1 MSELTPIITK
11 AVETGAAKLLDH
23 FKERYGAVIFVPL
36 GVNSS
41 TPAKIAPNI
50 AQSIETSLLSVEE
63 NKATLNVT
71 EDKVGVVFDAF
82 MNDFFNSLSFI
93 GKTAMKATGMKM
105 SWSEFLSQLVDRKA
119 NNPEGYNTWKSNWV
133 MVLHTLFDEVI
144 ATLQGNGKEVFISN
158 GEKFF
163 TNSEEAVLGM
173 KIFN

>member
-1 MSELTPIITK
+1 MSELTPLLTK
-11 AVETGAAKLLDH
+11 AVETATTKLLDH
-23 FKERYGAVIFVPL
+23 FKERYGAVIFIPL

-50 AQSIETSLLSVEE
+50 AQSIENSLLTMEE

-71 EDKVGVVFDAF
+71 EDKVGAVFDAF

-105 SWSEFLSQLVDRKA
+105 SWNDFLSQLADRKA

-144 ATLQGNGKEVFISN
+144 ATLQANWKEVFISN

>member
-1 MSELTPIITK
+1 MSELTPLLTK
-11 AVETGAAKLLDH
+11 AVETATTKLLDH
-23 FKERYGAVIFVPL
+23 FKERYGAVIFIPL

-50 AQSIETSLLSVEE
+50 AQSVESSLLSLEN

-71 EDKVGVVFDAF
+71 EDRVGAVFDAF

-105 SWSEFLSQLVDRKA
+105 SWSDFLSQLADRKA

>member
-11 AVETGAAKLLDH
+11 AVETGAAKLLSH
-23 FKERYGAVIFVPL
+23 FRERYGKVIFLPL
-36 GVNSS
+36 GVDDK

-50 AQSIETSLLSVEE
+50 AQSIETSLLNVEE
-63 NKATLNVT
+63 NKATLNVV
-71 EDKVGVVFDAF
+71 EDKVGAVFDAF
-82 MNDFFNSLSFI
+82 MDDFFNSLSFI

-105 SWSEFLSQLVDRKA
+105 SWNDFLTQLADRKA

-144 ATLQGNGKEVFISN
+144 AGLQSNWKEVFISN

-163 TNSEEAVLGM
+163 SNSEEAVLGM

>member
-105 SWSEFLSQLVDRKA
+105 SWSDFISQLADRKA
-119 NNPEGYNTWKSNWV
+119 NNPEGYQTWKSNWV